1 MNSTLALGMIEVRGR
16 LGAVEG
22 LDASLKAAN
31 VSLVTMIKVGGAL
44 TAFFV
49 EGDTGAV
56 KAAVDAGAAA
66 AERVSELKSVHVI
79 PRPHPAVRQML
90 GNMVP
95 PTSPDGGAPKSAPA
109 EEKPA
114 APAPVAAAA
123 EVNKTAE
130 PDVAP
135 EEEPTDD
142 APIADVPLEDMT
154 VGDLRRKARAVE
166 GFPLTKQE
174 IKFAKKDELLE
185 AFAKVD

>member
-1 MNSTLALGMIEVRGR
+1 MNTTQALGMIEVRGR

-31 VSLVTMIKVGGAL
+31 VSLVNMIKVGGAL
-44 TAFFV
+44 TTFFV

-79 PRPHPAVRQML
+79 PRPHPAVRQMI
-90 GNMVP
+90 GMMP
-95 PTSPDGGAPKSAPA
+95 PTAPNGGAPKSAPA
-109 EEKPA
+109 EEKPVA
-114 APAPVAAAA
+114 APAAAV
-123 EVNKTAE
+123 VNKTDE
-130 PDVAP
+130 PDDAP
-135 EEEPTDD
+135 EEAFDD
-142 APIADVPLEDMT
+142 DKPLEDMT
-154 VGDLRRKARAVE
+154 VGDLRRKARGVE

>member
-1 MNSTLALGMIEVRGR
+1 MNTTQALGMIEVRGR

-31 VSLVTMIKVGGAL
+31 VSLVCLIKVGGAL
-44 TAFFV
+44 STFFI

-79 PRPHPAVRQML
+79 PRPAPAVRQML
-90 GNMVP
+90 GMDA
-95 PTSPDGGAPKSAPA
+95 PTTPTGGAPKSAPA
-109 EEKPA
+109 EKAAPAASAAPADVKKADKPA
-114 APAPVAAAA
+114 ASSAPMDSSDKAL
-123 EVNKTAE
+123 K
-130 PDVAP
+130 
-135 EEEPTDD
+135 
-142 APIADVPLEDMT
+142 DMT
-154 VGDLRRKARAVE
+154 VGDLRRKARGVE

-185 AFAKVD
+185 AFSKVN

>member
-1 MNSTLALGMIEVRGR
+1 MNTTQALGMIEVRGR

-44 TAFFV
+44 TTFFV

-79 PRPHPAVRQML
+79 PRPHPQVRKML
-90 GNMVP
+90 GDMVP
-95 PTSPDGGAPKSAPA
+95 PTTPTGGAPKSAA
-109 EEKPA
+109 SLEKPA
-114 APAPVAAAA
+114 EAPAKA

-135 EEEPTDD
+135 EEPAEDD
-142 APIADVPLEDMT
+142 GDKALEDMT
-154 VGDLRRKARAVE
+154 VGDLRRKARGVE

-185 AFAKVD
+185 AFAKVE

>member
-31 VSLVTMIKVGGAL
+31 VSLVSMIKVGGAL

-79 PRPHPAVRQML
+79 PRPAPAVRAML
-90 GNMVP
+90 GMVP
-95 PTSPDGGAPKSAPA
+95 PTTPDGGAPKSAPA
-109 EEKPA
+109 EEKPV
-114 APAPVAAAA
+114 APAPKAAAA

-135 EEEPTDD
+135 EEDLGD

>member
-1 MNSTLALGMIEVRGR
+1 MNTTQALGMIEVRGR

-44 TAFFV
+44 TTFFV

-95 PTSPDGGAPKSAPA
+95 PTAPNGGAPKSAPA
-109 EEKPA
+109 EEKP
-114 APAPVAAAA
+114 VAAKAA
-123 EVNKTAE
+123 AVVNKTDE
-130 PDVAP
+130 PDDAP
-135 EEEPTDD
+135 EEALDEDK
-142 APIADVPLEDMT
+142 ALEDMT
-154 VGDLRRKARAVE
+154 VGDLRRKARGVE

>member
-1 MNSTLALGMIEVRGR
+1 MNTTQALGMIEVRGR

-66 AERVSELKSVHVI
+66 AERVSELRSVHVI
-79 PRPHPAVRQML
+79 PRPHPQVRKML
-90 GNMVP
+90 GDMVP
-95 PTSPDGGAPKSAPA
+95 PTSPDGGAPKSAPS

-114 APAPVAAAA
+114 EAAPAEA

-130 PDVAP
+130 PDLAP
-135 EEEPTDD
+135 EEPAEDD
-142 APIADVPLEDMT
+142 SDKALEDMT
-154 VGDLRRKARAVE
+154 VGELRRKARGVE

-174 IKFAKKDELLE
+174 IKFAKKDALLE
-185 AFAKVD
+185 AFAKVE

>member
-1 MNSTLALGMIEVRGR
+1 MNTTQALGMIEVRGR

-31 VSLVTMIKVGGAL
+31 VSLVCLIKVGGAL
-44 TAFFV
+44 STFFI

-79 PRPHPAVRQML
+79 PRPHPQVRQML
-90 GNMVP
+90 GMDA
-95 PTSPDGGAPKSAPA
+95 PTSPTGGAPKSAAPKEKSVAPAKAEPA
-109 EEKPA
+109 EVKKAVEPA
-114 APAPVAAAA
+114 AAPKKDAGAQD
-123 EVNKTAE
+123 TA
-130 PDVAP
+130 
-135 EEEPTDD
+135 
-142 APIADVPLEDMT
+142 LEDMT
-154 VGDLRRKARAVE
+154 VGDLRRKARGVE

-185 AFAKVD
+185 AFSKVN

>member
-31 VSLVTMIKVGGAL
+31 VSLVSMIKVGGAL

-66 AERVSELKSVHVI
+66 AERVSELRSVHVI

-95 PTSPDGGAPKSAPA
+95 PTSPDGGAPKSAAA

-114 APAPVAAAA
+114 VAEAPA
-123 EVNKTAE
+123 EVNNKTAE
-130 PDVAP
+130 PDLAP
-135 EEEPTDD
+135 EETDED
-142 APIADVPLEDMT
+142 LEGKALEDMT
-154 VGDLRRKARAVE
+154 VGDLRRKARGVE

-185 AFAKVD
+185 AFAKVE

>member
-1 MNSTLALGMIEVRGR
+1 MIEVRGR

-31 VSLVTMIKVGGAL
+31 VSLVCLIKVGGAL
-44 TAFFV
+44 STFFV

-79 PRPHPAVRQML
+79 PRPAPAVRKML
-90 GNMVP
+90 GMDAPSAPN
-95 PTSPDGGAPKSAPA
+95 GGAPASV
-109 EEKPA
+109 KPA
-114 APAPVAAAA
+114 ASVAPAAAEAEVKKAAEPAAAPVAD
-123 EVNKTAE
+123 E
-130 PDVAP
+130 PSGDVA
-135 EEEPTDD
+135 
-142 APIADVPLEDMT
+142 LEDMT
-154 VGDLRRKARAVE
+154 VGDLRRKARGVE

-185 AFAKVD
+185 AFSKVN

>member
-1 MNSTLALGMIEVRGR
+1 
-16 LGAVEG
+16 
-22 LDASLKAAN
+22 
-31 VSLVTMIKVGGAL
+31 
-44 TAFFV
+44 
-49 EGDTGAV
+49 
-56 KAAVDAGAAA
+56 
-66 AERVSELKSVHVI
+66 
-79 PRPHPAVRQML
+79 ML
-90 GNMVP
+90 P
-95 PTSPDGGAPKSAPA
+95 PTTPGGDAPKSAPA

-114 APAPVAAAA
+114 APATVAEAA

-135 EEEPTDD
+135 EEDFDDD

-185 AFAKVD
+185 AFGQME

>member
-31 VSLVTMIKVGGAL
+31 VSLVSMIKVGGAL

-79 PRPHPAVRQML
+79 PRPAPAVRAML
-90 GNMVP
+90 GMLP
-95 PTSPDGGAPKSAPA
+95 PTTPGGDAPKSAPT

-114 APAPVAAAA
+114 EPAPVAEAA

-135 EEEPTDD
+135 EEEPADD

-174 IKFAKKDELLE
+174 NKFAKKDELLE
-185 AFAKVD
+185 AFAQVE

>member
-1 MNSTLALGMIEVRGR
+1 MNTTQALGMIEVRGR

-66 AERVSELKSVHVI
+66 AERVSELRSVHVI

-90 GNMVP
+90 GDMVP
-95 PTSPDGGAPKSAPA
+95 PTSPDGGAPKSAPV

-114 APAPVAAAA
+114 EAEAPA

-130 PDVAP
+130 PDLAP
-135 EEEPTDD
+135 EEPDEDLED
-142 APIADVPLEDMT
+142 KALEDMT
-154 VGDLRRKARAVE
+154 VGDLRRKARGVE

>member
-1 MNSTLALGMIEVRGR
+1 MNTTQALGMIEVRGR

-31 VSLVTMIKVGGAL
+31 VSLVCLIKVGGAL
-44 TAFFV
+44 STFFI

-79 PRPHPAVRQML
+79 PRPHPQVRQML
-90 GNMVP
+90 GMDA
-95 PTSPDGGAPKSAPA
+95 PTTPGGGAPKSAKPKAAAPA
-109 EEKPA
+109 KAEAEVKEAVEPA
-114 APAPVAAAA
+114 APKAQADSGD
-123 EVNKTAE
+123 KT
-130 PDVAP
+130 
-135 EEEPTDD
+135 
-142 APIADVPLEDMT
+142 LEDMT
-154 VGDLRRKARAVE
+154 VGDLRRKARGVE

-185 AFAKVD
+185 AFSKVN

>member
-31 VSLVTMIKVGGAL
+31 VSLVSMIKVGGAL

-90 GNMVP
+90 GSMVP
-95 PTSPDGGAPKSAPA
+95 PTAPNGGAPKSAA
-109 EEKPA
+109 VEEKPA
-114 APAPVAAAA
+114 EAKPAPA

-135 EEEPTDD
+135 EEEPADD

-185 AFAKVD
+185 AFGQTE